1 MNMPKV
7 SVVIPLYNKAPYVAA
22 AVRSV
27 LAQTVADF
35 ELIVVDDGSLDDG
48 AEIVK
53 RFDDPRLRLVRQDNQ
68 GESAAR
74 NTGVALAESDLMAF
88 LDADDEWT
96 PSHLEVLLRLAGRFP
111 GAGIL
116 ATAYEIVTPDG
127 KSHMAGYRGIP
138 AAPWEGLLPNYF
150 LSLAR
155 GEKSELLGEY
165 PVNASVAGIPKK
177 VLAEVE
183 GFPVGYWFGA
193 DIDLFGRIALKYPVA
208 FSWEGA
214 GVYHRDALGRCCE
227 RPRPLDYVDPFVKSA
242 REAMKRGEVRPE
254 FIGPINEFLSLK
266 EIPRAAENL
275 VAGNRDMA
283 RAILRACK
291 TKWLFGRRLKWVVL
305 AAMPFPL
312 FQFLTKQ
319 NRRLRGRQGS

>member
-1 MNMPKV
+1 MNV
-7 SVVIPLYNKAPYVAA
+7 ARISVIIPLYNKAPYIAA

-27 LAQTVADF
+27 LAQTVTDF
-35 ELIVVDDGSLDDG
+35 EIIVVDDGSSDDG

-53 RFDDPRLRLVRQDNQ
+53 RFNDPRLRLVRQENQ

-74 NTGVALAESDLMAF
+74 NKGVKLAASGLMAF

-96 PSHLEVLLRLAGRFP
+96 PSHIEVLLRLAGRFP
-111 GAGIL
+111 EAGML
-116 ATAYEIVTPDG
+116 ATAYKIVTPDG
-127 KSHMAGYRGIP
+127 TSRLAGYRGIP
-138 AAPWEGLLPNYF
+138 AAPWEGLLPNFF

-155 GEKSELLGEY
+155 GVTSELLGEY

-177 VLAEVE
+177 VLLEAGE
-183 GFPVGYWFGA
+183 FPDGYWYGA

-208 FSWEGA
+208 FSWEGL
-214 GVYHRDALGRCCE
+214 GIYHRDALGRCCE
-227 RPRPLDYVDPFVKSA
+227 RTRPLDYVEPFIKTA
-242 REAMKRGEVRPE
+242 REAMTRGEVRPE
-254 FIGPINEFLSLK
+254 FVGPLNEFLSLK

-275 VAGNRDMA
+275 VAGNRDTA

-291 TKWLFGRRLKWVVL
+291 TRWLLGRKLKWTVL

-312 FQFLTKQ
+312 FRFLRTQ
-319 NRRLRGRQGS
+319 NLRLRGRKAN